1 MSKWIDKSLFNKF
14 VDERQN
20 DVSDNTGVKRD
31 LKMIWPTPEK
41 GTEAKP
47 KIYEG
52 RFLPDQEGSFY
63 KKYYY
68 HMHKSGENWKYSLC
82 PKTYGMDNFCLYC
95 NLAAKLYT
103 GNKDDKAMAYQYKR
117 KERYVSNFFLEV
129 DERDEERAD
138 EDKMIGTVKLYEF
151 PAKIESKLRS
161 EITDKKNGLGMS
173 IFDPSDDGYS
183 FIIKVKSTKQQAD
196 GKVWPDYSDSV
207 FARHPHAIAKTEK
220 QIEKIMETC
229 YNIDEYIS
237 SMEKP
242 LEEIVKTLKEDMMF
256 DLVEADY
263 KRYMKQASQS
273 ADDKLDEVFGD
284 TPKKPSKKEE
294 PVMEDEEPDDKP
306 KGDDSDED
314 ILADL
319 ENL

>member
-52 RFLPDQEGSFY
+52 RFLPDQEGNFY

-82 PKTYGMDNFCLYC
+82 PKTHGMDNFCLYC

-138 EDKMIGTVKLYEF
+138 EDKMVGTVKLYEF

-161 EITDKKNGLGMS
+161 EITDKRNGLGMS
-173 IFDPSDDGYS
+173 IFDPGDEGYS
-183 FIIKVKSTKQQAD
+183 FIIKVRSTKPQAD

-207 FARHPHAIAKTEK
+207 FARKPQAIASTEK
-220 QIEKIMETC
+220 QIEKIMTSC
-229 YNIDEYIS
+229 YNLDEYIE

-242 LEEIVKTLKEDMMF
+242 LEDIVKTLKEDMMW
-256 DLVEADY
+256 DLVESEY
-263 KRYMKQASQS
+263 KRYMTFSNKTAED
-273 ADDKLDEVFGD
+273 ALDEVFGK
-284 TPKKPSKKEE
+284 TLEKKDVIEDDDVLDEKEN
-294 PVMEDEEPDDKP
+294 K
-306 KGDDSDED
+306 KGDDSDDD
-314 ILADL
+314 ILKDL